1 MFFFIAKEGEFM
13 KRKLKIKQEND
24 ITFEQDF
31 EEFSDSCNLRNLR
44 PATLNHYKES
54 FKSICGF
61 IDKDTLIKDIKQSQ

>member
-1 MFFFIAKEGEFM
+1 MSFFIAKEGEFM

-24 ITFEQDF
+24 ITFEQSF
-31 EEFSDSCNLRNLR
+31 EEFSDSCNSRNLR

-54 FKSICGF
+54 FKSICRF

>member
-1 MFFFIAKEGEFM
+1 M

-24 ITFEQDF
+24 ITFEQF
-31 EEFSDSCNLRNLR
+31 IDSCNSRNLR

-54 FKSICGF
+54 FKSICRF